1 MAAFS
6 GARLRTVALPE
17 ATAARREG
25 AIGRPIRR
33 PAVHLRPTGLLMA
46 AILAGTMLGLVY
58 LTQTLG
64 SNATHSEIGDLAA
77 RREDLGRQLR
87 NIAVAVETYA
97 DTEEI
102 GRRARKMGL
111 VELGDIVVLAAP

>member
-6 GARLRTVALPE
+6 GARLRSVALPE
-17 ATAARREG
+17 AAVARRERSVG
-25 AIGRPIRR
+25 PSLSRR
-33 PAVHLRPTGLLMA
+33 AVHLRPTGLLMA

-64 SNATHSEIGDLAA
+64 SNATHSEIGDLTA

-102 GRRARKMGL
+102 GRRARKLGL
-111 VELGDIVVLAAP
+111 VELGDVVVLSAP

>member
-6 GARLRTVALPE
+6 GARLPTVALPE
-17 ATAARREG
+17 AAVARRERG
-25 AIGRPIRR
+25 VSQTLRR
-33 PAVHLRPTGLLMA
+33 PAVHMRPTGLLMA

-64 SNATHSEIGDLAA
+64 SNATHSEIGDLTA

-102 GRRARKMGL
+102 GRRARKLGL
-111 VELGDIVVLAAP
+111 VELGDVVVLSAL

>member
-17 ATAARREG
+17 TGIARREH
-25 AIGRPIRR
+25 AIGQPLKRSAIR
-33 PAVHLRPTGLLMA
+33 LRPTGLLMA
-46 AILAGTMLGLVY
+46 GILAGTMLGLVY

-64 SNATHSEIGDLAA
+64 SNATHSEIGDLTA

-102 GRRARKMGL
+102 SRRARKLGL
-111 VELGDIVVLAAP
+111 VELGDVVVLSAP